1 MNNQLEIFKNEEF
14 GEVRVS
20 IIDNEPWFVGRD
32 IAEVL
37 GYSRPAKAILD
48 HVDDEDKDEVP
59 IQDSIGRMQKTPVIN
74 ESGLYGLVLS
84 SELPEA
90 KKFKRWVTSEVLPS
104 IRKNGMFAVDELLD
118 NPDLLIATATK
129 LKEERIARIEAE
141 KKALLAEKEAKFQKN
156 IVEGLAGSIELA
168 DKQARINQII
178 RTSKENPREKYRKL
192 YDEFNR
198 KYHMNIDIRHKNAI
212 AKGEIK
218 KTTSKLTYI
227 CEHLDMV
234 DELYEVV
241 VKVFATDV
249 DRLVQEMYEVR
260 SI

>member
-84 SELPEA
+84 SKLPEA

-249 DRLVQEMYEVR
+249 DRLVQEMYEVS

>member
-84 SELPEA
+84 SKLPEA

>member
-20 IIDNEPWFVGRD
+20 IIDNEPWFVGKD

-37 GYSRPAKAILD
+37 GYSRPTKAIQD

-59 IQDSIGRMQKTPVIN
+59 VQDSIGRMQKTPVIN
-74 ESGLYGLVLS
+74 ESGLYSLVLS
-84 SELPEA
+84 SKLPEA

-104 IRKNGMFAVDELLD
+104 IRKNGMFAVDELD

-129 LKEERIARIEAE
+129 LKEERIARLEAE

-198 KYHMNIDIRHKNAI
+198 KYHMNIDTRHKNAI

>member
-20 IIDNEPWFVGRD
+20 IIDNEPWFVGKD

-84 SELPEA
+84 SKLPEA

-129 LKEERIARIEAE
+129 LKEERIARLEAE

-212 AKGEIK
+212 VKGEIK

>member
-14 GEVRVS
+14 GQVR
-20 IIDNEPWFVGRD
+20 IAERNGEPWFVAKD
-32 IAEVL
+32 VAEIL
-37 GYSRPAKAILD
+37 GYSETNAMTKRLDEEDFISDKMEGMNMKSILL
-48 HVDDEDKDEVP
+48 
-59 IQDSIGRMQKTPVIN
+59 N
-74 ESGLYGLVLS
+74 ESGLYSAILGS
-84 SELPEA
+84 KLPEA
-90 KKFKRWVTSEVLPS
+90 KKFKRWITSEVLPS

-129 LKEERIARIEAE
+129 LKEERIARLEAE
-141 KKALLAEKEAKFQKN
+141 KKALLAEKEANFQKN

-198 KYHMNIDIRHKNAI
+198 KYHMNIDTRHKNAI

>member
-20 IIDNEPWFVGRD
+20 IIDNEPWFVGKD

-74 ESGLYGLVLS
+74 ESGLYSLVLS
-84 SELPEA
+84 SKLPEA

-129 LKEERIARIEAE
+129 LKEERIARLEAE

-218 KTTSKLTYI
+218 KATSMLTYI

>member
-20 IIDNEPWFVGRD
+20 IIDNEPWFVGKD

-37 GYSRPAKAILD
+37 GYSRPTKAIQD

-59 IQDSIGRMQKTPVIN
+59 VQDSIGRMQKTPVIN
-74 ESGLYGLVLS
+74 ESGLYSLVLS
-84 SELPEA
+84 SKLPEA

-129 LKEERIARIEAE
+129 LKEERIARLEAE

-198 KYHMNIDIRHKNAI
+198 KYHMNIDTRHKNAI

>member
-20 IIDNEPWFVGRD
+20 IIDNEPWFVGKD

-74 ESGLYGLVLS
+74 ESGLYSLALS
-84 SELPEA
+84 SKLPEA
-90 KKFKRWVTSEVLPS
+90 KKFKRWITSEVLPS

-129 LKEERIARIEAE
+129 LKEERIARLEAE
-141 KKALLAEKEAKFQKN
+141 KKALLAEKEANFQKN

-198 KYHMNIDIRHKNAI
+198 KYHMNIDTRHKNAI

>member
-84 SELPEA
+84 SKLPEA

-129 LKEERIARIEAE
+129 LKEERIARLEAE

-212 AKGEIK
+212 VKGEIK
-218 KTTSKLTYI
+218 KATSKLTYI

>member
-20 IIDNEPWFVGRD
+20 IIDNEPWFVGKD

-59 IQDSIGRMQKTPVIN
+59 VQDSIGRMQKTPVIN
-74 ESGLYGLVLS
+74 ESGLYSLVLS
-84 SELPEA
+84 SKLPEA
-90 KKFKRWVTSEVLPS
+90 KKFKRWVTSEILPS

-129 LKEERIARIEAE
+129 LKEERIARLEAE

-212 AKGEIK
+212 VKGEIK

>member
-20 IIDNEPWFVGRD
+20 IIDNEPWFVGKD

-74 ESGLYGLVLS
+74 ESGLYSLVLS
-84 SELPEA
+84 SKLPEA

-129 LKEERIARIEAE
+129 LKEERIARLEAE
-141 KKALLAEKEAKFQKN
+141 KKALLAEKEANFQKN
-156 IVEGLAGSIELA
+156 IVEGLAGSI
-168 DKQARINQII
+168 
-178 RTSKENPREKYRKL
+178 
-192 YDEFNR
+192 
-198 KYHMNIDIRHKNAI
+198 
-212 AKGEIK
+212 
-218 KTTSKLTYI
+218 
-227 CEHLDMV
+227 
-234 DELYEVV
+234 ELYEVV

>member
-20 IIDNEPWFVGRD
+20 IIDNEPWFVGKD

-48 HVDDEDKDEVP
+48 QVDDEDKDEVP

-74 ESGLYGLVLS
+74 ESGLYSLVLS
-84 SELPEA
+84 SKLPEA
-90 KKFKRWVTSEVLPS
+90 KKFKRWVTLDVLPS

-129 LKEERIARIEAE
+129 LKEERIARLEAE
-141 KKALLAEKEAKFQKN
+141 KKALLAEKEANFQKN

-198 KYHMNIDIRHKNAI
+198 KYHMNIDTRHKNAI

>member
-1 MNNQLEIFKNEEF
+1 MNNQLEIFKNEQF
-14 GEVRVS
+14 GEVRALELNGKPYF
-20 IIDNEPWFVGRD
+20 IGKD
-32 IAEVL
+32 IAKAL
-37 GYSRPAKAILD
+37 GYAIPSKAINT
-48 HVDDEDKDEVP
+48 HCKGVSKMEVP
-59 IQDSIGRMQKTPVIN
+59 SNGGIQQMLVIP
-74 ESGLYGLVLS
+74 EGDVYRLIMKSQ
-84 SELPEA
+84 LPEA
-90 KKFKRWVTSEVLPS
+90 EKFEAWVMDEILPS

-129 LKEERIARIEAE
+129 LKEERIARLEAE
-141 KKALLAEKEAKFQKN
+141 KKALLAEKEAQFQKN

-178 RTSKENPREKYRKL
+178 RTSKENPKEKYRKL

-198 KYHMNIDIRHKNAI
+198 KYHMNIDTRHKNAI

>member
-74 ESGLYGLVLS
+74 ESGLYSLVLS
-84 SELPEA
+84 SKLPEA

-129 LKEERIARIEAE
+129 LKEERIARLEAE

-234 DELYEVV
+234 MHCRQYLLPSRRH
-241 VKVFATDV
+241 K
-249 DRLVQEMYEVR
+249 L
-260 SI
+260 

>member
-1 MNNQLEIFKNEEF
+1 MKNQLEIFKNEQF

-20 IIDNEPWFVGRD
+20 IIDNEPWFVGKD
-32 IAEVL
+32 VAEIL
-37 GYSRPAKAILD
+37 GYERPDNAIRN
-48 HVDDEDKDEVP
+48 HVDEEDKLMHQ
-59 IQDSIGRMQKTPVIN
+59 ISASGQNRNMIIIN
-74 ESGLYGLVLS
+74 ESGLYSLVLS
-84 SELPEA
+84 SKLPEA
-90 KKFKRWVTSEVLPS
+90 KKFKRWVTSEVLPTV
-104 IRKNGMFAVDELLD
+104 RKNGMFAVDELLD

-129 LKEERIARIEAE
+129 LKEERIARLEAE

-198 KYHMNIDIRHKNAI
+198 KYHMNIDTRHKNAI

>member
-84 SELPEA
+84 SKLPEA

-212 AKGEIK
+212 VKGEIK

>member
-20 IIDNEPWFVGRD
+20 IIDNEPWFVGKD

-74 ESGLYGLVLS
+74 ESGLYSLVLS
-84 SELPEA
+84 SKLPEA
-90 KKFKRWVTSEVLPS
+90 KKFKRWVTSEILPS

-129 LKEERIARIEAE
+129 LKEERIARLEAE
-141 KKALLAEKEAKFQKN
+141 KKALLAEKEAKFQNN